1 MGAGRPVVRVRWAVG
16 QGVICFPSAPGAE
29 GWGWRRE
36 GGKESGTGQW
46 LSQEV
51 MFCGEERRGF
61 VCEMNMFGC

>member
-36 GGKESGTGQW
+36 GGKESGTRAVAFPRSHVLW
-46 LSQEV
+46 
-51 MFCGEERRGF
+51 
-61 VCEMNMFGC
+61 